1 MADSINFLGNDDLN
15 GLYGPPGDLVLRA
28 IKTHLTDF
36 HVEYL
41 RQATFFILSTGNETG
56 LDASPRGGS
65 PGLVQILDRKTV
77 CFADWPGNNKIE
89 SLRNIVQFPQVGML
103 FLFPGLD
110 IFMRINGMAGV
121 TTDAAV
127 LDRLKEGT
135 RVPKAAVV
143 VTVEEVLFHCGRAI
157 NRAGLWSSEAQLDR
171 KSLPSAGVM
180 MKALAD
186 IEDIPAED
194 LDAVYAK
201 GMIEDLY

>member
-1 MADSINFLGNDDLN
+1 MTDGINFLGNDDLN
-15 GLYGPPGDLVLRA
+15 GLYGPPGELVLRA
-28 IKTHLTDF
+28 IKSHLTDF
-36 HVEYL
+36 HAEYL
-41 RQATFFILSTGNETG
+41 RQATFFILSTGTGTG

-110 IFMRINGMAGV
+110 IFMRINGKAGV

-127 LDRLKEGT
+127 LDRLKEGA

-157 NRAGLWSSEAQLDR
+157 NRAGLWTPEAHLDR

-186 IEDIPAED
+186 IEDIPADD
-194 LDAVYAK
+194 LDMAYAK

>member
-1 MADSINFLGNDDLN
+1 MTDGMNFLGNEDLN
-15 GLYGPPGDLVLRA
+15 NLYGPPGDPVLRA
-28 IKTHLTDF
+28 IKSHLTDF

-41 RQATFFILSTGNETG
+41 RQATFFVLSTGNERG

-65 PGLVQILDRKTV
+65 PGLVQILDPKTV

-89 SLRNIVQFPQVGML
+89 SLRNIVRFPQVGML

-110 IFMRINGMAGV
+110 IFMRINGKAGV
-121 TTDAAV
+121 TTDAGV

-143 VTVEEVLFHCGRAI
+143 VTVEEVLFHCGRAV
-157 NRAGLWSSEAQLDR
+157 NRAGLWTTEAHLDR

-186 IEDIPAED
+186 IDDVPAED
-194 LDAVYAK
+194 LDTTYAK